1 LRLTPRE
8 IWRAG
13 AGQLALLRARRDVRR
28 RPQGELVHKASA
40 PRVVTH
46 VPEEQLARGRA
57 VALGVSRAARYGLF
71 HPTCLVQSLAI
82 TRRLGAERVDGAVVR
97 VGVAKR
103 NGEFVAHAWVEL
115 GGEVIG
121 DDASAVERYEPLDE
135 LQISH
140 RP

>member
-1 LRLTPRE
+1 M
-8 IWRAG
+8 
-13 AGQLALLRARRDVRR
+13 
-28 RPQGELVHKASA
+28 HKASA